1 MESVL
6 FNGGGSW
13 NLFSHSKIKQKLCG
27 DGRTSDM
34 NVRIIGSLSPF
45 SSLNQLLLESGT
57 HGNPHFLRPVLYGSN
72 PQQGIISG

>member
-6 FNGGGSW
+6 FNGGVFSKSY
-13 NLFSHSKIKQKLCG
+13 SHSKIKQKLCG

-45 SSLNQLLLESGT
+45 SSLNQLLLENGT
-57 HGNPHFLRPVLYGSN
+57 HGNPHFLQPVLYGSN